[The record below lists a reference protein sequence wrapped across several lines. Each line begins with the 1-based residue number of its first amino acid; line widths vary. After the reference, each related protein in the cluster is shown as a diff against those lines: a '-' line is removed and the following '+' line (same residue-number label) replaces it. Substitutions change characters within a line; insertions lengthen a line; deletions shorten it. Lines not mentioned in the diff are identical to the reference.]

1 MRPQE
6 DRRGLSH
13 GPSEPFIL
21 GEAAFHTQVAVE
33 IVFPLIPTVFWTAFG
48 GKVPWSS
55 DGGGVGHQDRERLGG
70 GPPMWLPHL

>member
-55 DGGGVGHQDRERLGG
+55 DGGGR
-70 GPPMWLPHL
+70 PMWLPHL